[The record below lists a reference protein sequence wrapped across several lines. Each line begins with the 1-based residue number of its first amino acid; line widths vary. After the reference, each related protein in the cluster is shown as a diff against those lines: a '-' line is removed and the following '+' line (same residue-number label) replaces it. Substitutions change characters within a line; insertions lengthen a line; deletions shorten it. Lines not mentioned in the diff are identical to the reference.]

1 MSLISVGL
9 NLAKGIIPTAIA
21 DGVGSAT
28 GKALIAPLENK
39 SESPAEMM
47 RRSMIDEG
55 PETAWKAILGRV
67 CVEVSKSITPWV
79 PEQIVIIPTQL
90 VGSLIHWA
98 SSSHS
103 SVNREAI
110 SGREKKEKGMVAWL
124 HGHGIKKPI
133 EYLTHLAGMD
143 KESGEVN
150 YWKFLLTQAGILGAC
165 GFALRN
171 QEGENIPGINV
182 SEDDSMSTTIFKT
195 LGYTAV
201 EQSTQLISQGM
212 RYYID
217 YATDHPD
224 QPAEFREHKMAK
236 VVANVVNERSIPG
249 NIPSSIC
256 ECLSTLW
263 LGKYLTKPV
272 AASLVEI
279 PTKAFERFATF
290 KLRRSTKHTVDDE
303 GNRIANYRT
312 NDTIDNVLYGCDKVF
327 GGIRTFIIDKVV
339 ARLFLPD
346 GAKIDEFASELRASF
361 NVNIENLKL
370 SRDSKKDSETTTSK
384 N

>member
-28 GKALIAPLENK
+28 GKALIAPLENR
-39 SESPAEMM
+39 SETPTEMM

-67 CVEVSKSITPWV
+67 CVELSKTFTPWV

-90 VGSLIHWA
+90 IGSFIHWA

-103 SVNREAI
+103 SVNHEAI
-110 SGREKKEKGMVAWL
+110 VGREKKEKGTIAWL
-124 HGHGIKKPI
+124 HGHGIKTPI

-143 KESGEVN
+143 RETGKVN
-150 YWKFLLTQAGILGAC
+150 YWKFLLTQSGILGIC

-182 SEDDSMSTTIFKT
+182 SEDDPMSTTIFKT

-201 EQSTQLISQGM
+201 EQGTQLISQGM

-224 QPAEFREHKMAK
+224 EPGEFREHKMAK
-236 VVANVVNERSIPG
+236 VIANVINERAIPG
-249 NIPSSIC
+249 SIPSSIC

-272 AASLVEI
+272 AAALAEI
-279 PTKAFERFATF
+279 PTKALERFATF
-290 KLRRSTKHTVDDE
+290 KLRRSTKHVADNE
-303 GNRIANYRT
+303 GNRVINYRT
-312 NDTIDNVLYGCDKVF
+312 NDTIDNILNGIDTVF
-327 GGIRTFIIDKVV
+327 NPIRAFIIDKVV
-339 ARLFLPD
+339 ARLFLPN
-346 GAKIDEFASELRASF
+346 GARVEDFAAELRASF
-361 NVNIENLKL
+361 DVNIENLKL
-370 SRDSKKDSETTTSK
+370 SRDSKKDSGATTLK